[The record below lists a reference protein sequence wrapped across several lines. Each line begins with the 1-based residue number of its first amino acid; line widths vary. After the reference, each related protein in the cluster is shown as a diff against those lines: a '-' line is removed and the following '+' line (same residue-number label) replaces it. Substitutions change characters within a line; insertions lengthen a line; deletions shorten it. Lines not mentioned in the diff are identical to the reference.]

1 MALIDTLNV
10 PGVTEPKPYYGH
22 PMFYKI
28 VDELKDLHSEKNRQ
42 YATKG
47 NPLVNFERTGKMISK
62 FLHPGVNPTLASC
75 LSLMSKQVD
84 GIYEIVGESKAN
96 TIDSL
101 EDKLKDVAV
110 YSIIAMIIL
119 AEAREKAKVTHEH
132 FTNNNNTAI
141 QRAINGPGSN
151 PVPSGFYESPKDYDT
166 TKQQCFNPDHNHDY
180 NDAW

>member
-1 MALIDTLNV
+1 MAVIDPRYTQSIID
-10 PGVTEPKPYYGH
+10 TEPKPEKAYYGH

-28 VDELKDLHSEKNRQ
+28 VEELKDLHSEKNRQ

-119 AEAREKAKVTHEH
+119 AEAAREKEKEPNEH
-132 FTNNNNTAI
+132 LTNNNDAAN
-141 QRAINGPGSN
+141 NGPGH
-151 PVPSGFYESPKDYDT
+151 PIGPKDY
-166 TKQQCFNPDHNHDY
+166 Y
-180 NDAW
+180 AGR

>member
-1 MALIDTLNV
+1 MTKDNTVAT
-10 PGVTEPKPYYGH
+10 KPYYGH
-22 PMFYKI
+22 PMFYQI
-28 VDELKDLHSEKNRQ
+28 VEELKDLHSEKNRQ

-47 NPLVNFERTGKMISK
+47 NPLGNFERTGKMISK

-84 GIYEIVGESKAN
+84 GIYEIVGEAKAN

-119 AEAREKAKVTHEH
+119 AEAREKVKENHDQFNCTTKPVTGLDG
-132 FTNNNNTAI
+132 AI
-141 QRAINGPGSN
+141 PCASQVYGPG
-151 PVPSGFYESPKDYDT
+151 
-166 TKQQCFNPDHNHDY
+166 Q
-180 NDAW
+180 